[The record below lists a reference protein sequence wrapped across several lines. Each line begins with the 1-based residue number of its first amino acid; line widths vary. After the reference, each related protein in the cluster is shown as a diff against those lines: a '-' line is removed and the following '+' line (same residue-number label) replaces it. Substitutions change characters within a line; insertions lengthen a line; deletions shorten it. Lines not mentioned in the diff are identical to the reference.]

1 MTGSSSSFKTLPQ
14 LAKPPSCSGQFL
26 LLLSVISDCI
36 TNLHPYTAYRL
47 CITKPSL
54 VLVQVIQS
62 SLKLPRLAN
71 IFNQHARDEAGEDMA
86 TNQPAIRKE
95 TGTQGAVLL
104 ACTVLFNGFVPKM
117 TVKAAEDI
125 LNIC

>member
-1 MTGSSSSFKTLPQ
+1 MTGNSSRRHDWLEFKLQDTATVSQTTKLFR
-14 LAKPPSCSGQFL
+14 FL

-36 TNLHPYTAYRL
+36 TNLHPYTAYRV

-86 TNQPAIRKE
+86 TNQPAIRKVIG
-95 TGTQGAVLL
+95 GT
-104 ACTVLFNGFVPKM
+104 
-117 TVKAAEDI
+117 
-125 LNIC
+125 